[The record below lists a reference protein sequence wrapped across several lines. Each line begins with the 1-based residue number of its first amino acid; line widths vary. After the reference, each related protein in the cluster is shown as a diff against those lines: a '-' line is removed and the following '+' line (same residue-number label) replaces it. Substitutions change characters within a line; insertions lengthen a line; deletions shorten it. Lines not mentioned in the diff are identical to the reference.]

1 MEREGKMFKRLT
13 HHIPGLRYI
22 YWHPLQNNI
31 EFWYR
36 DSRPE
41 AFTEAIEAM
50 DERMMFAILRPGYT
64 VVPTPPGVPH
74 PSLVQAEAEEAT
86 TPETNTNED
95 ENKDGDEEMEQAAG
109 EAAGEDVEQ
118 AVGQEVEAVVEEE
131 VVEEE
136 MNGANTCPDTTTPPI
151 TAELAWAHQH
161 LTHFKNTANIKCI
174 YDIPDLTCYGQPWM
188 LTPALADALDIQLH
202 SQRLPK
208 GETLVYDRRECG
220 VIWMRR
226 DGSSYEIRANQVESV
241 VFASRLVL
249 RCCTKHCCN
258 TGCRTMMPPNA
269 VLWADAYHCMQNMIG
284 YSGGGWGKRHGRGCD
299 RVTGGDTA
307 TGRGGVGGG
316 VDGEDGVDEGMG
328 GAMGEATDGVEGV
341 GIRAEEQEEAAGG
354 RGES

>member
-86 TPETNTNED
+86 TPETNTNKD

-109 EAAGEDVEQ
+109 EAVGEDVEQ
-118 AVGQEVEAVVEEE
+118 AVGQEVEEVVEEE

-241 VFASRLVL
+241 VFAQRLVL
-249 RCCTKHCCN
+249 RVLYQTLLQY
-258 TGCRTMMPPNA
+258 GLPYTMMPPNA

-284 YSGGGWGKRHGRGCD
+284 YGGGGWGKGHGREYGQGHGRGHGHGQ
-299 RVTGGDTA
+299 RGRGKRGGWR
-307 TGRGGVGGG
+307 GRGGRGNGRG
-316 VDGEDGVDEGMG
+316 NGRG
-328 GAMGEATDGVEGV
+328 
-341 GIRAEEQEEAAGG
+341 GG
-354 RGES
+354 RGYQERKNKKRQRVVGGES

>member
-118 AVGQEVEAVVEEE
+118 AVGQEVEE
-131 VVEEE
+131 VVE
-136 MNGANTCPDTTTPPI
+136 DTTTPPI

-241 VFASRLVL
+241 VFAQRLVL
-249 RCCTKHCCN
+249 RVLYQTLLQY
-258 TGCRTMMPPNA
+258 GLPYTMMPPNA

-284 YSGGGWGKRHGRGCD
+284 YGQSHGRGHGHGQ
-299 RVTGGDTA
+299 RGRR
-307 TGRGGVGGG
+307 GRGGWRG
-316 VDGEDGVDEGMG
+316 
-328 GAMGEATDGVEGV
+328 
-341 GIRAEEQEEAAGG
+341 RGG
-354 RGES
+354 RGNGRGNGRGHGRGGGRGYQERKNKKRQRVVGGES